1 MNLYCVR
8 CGDGDSLAG
17 VSVTNITDPVAAE
30 ISFSLGTRSPRW
42 RYEQGCFLLR
52 LLSFCGWLCSLWG
65 FPGETVVKIH
75 LPV

>member
-30 ISFSLGTRSPRW
+30 IS
-42 RYEQGCFLLR
+42 
-52 LLSFCGWLCSLWG
+52 LLSPVDLLLGHLCNLLWIILCFC
-65 FPGETVVKIH
+65 K
-75 LPV
+75 